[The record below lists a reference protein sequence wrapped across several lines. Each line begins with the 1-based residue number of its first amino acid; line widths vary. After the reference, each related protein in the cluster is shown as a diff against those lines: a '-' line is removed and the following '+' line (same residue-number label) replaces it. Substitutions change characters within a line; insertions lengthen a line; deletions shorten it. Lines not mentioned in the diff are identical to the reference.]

1 VAGKDNRVGCSTDTL
16 FYPEVR
22 GHTEWVVLS
31 IWYYYSNIHPWKGW
45 PCYRESLSCS
55 HISVDL
61 MANCTLSMQGVV
73 IPAKGNLTLFKILCS
88 KSHVTH
94 LEVLLLPSLINEALF
109 ILDPVLIK

>member
-1 VAGKDNRVGCSTDTL
+1 
-16 FYPEVR
+16 
-22 GHTEWVVLS
+22 
-31 IWYYYSNIHPWKGW
+31 
-45 PCYRESLSCS
+45 
-55 HISVDL
+55 